1 MYRLFVHNIVFF
13 FFLMIRRPP
22 RSTLFPYTTLFRS
35 RGATDAR
42 IHALHGGR
50 RERRRD
56 REREQHVAD
65 DDRLPGVEPSQ
76 SAERAAA
83 GEQPVEQQPDDDGGG
98 GERGGHDGGGGAP
111 APKGPRRE
119 EGTGR
124 GP

>member
-65 DDRLPGVEPSQ
+65 DRSEEHTSELQSPCNLVCRLLLEKKKQHVIWTPN
-76 SAERAAA
+76 
-83 GEQPVEQQPDDDGGG
+83 
-98 GERGGHDGGGGAP
+98 
-111 APKGPRRE
+111 KLRRWSRLYIE
-119 EGTGR
+119 SYR
-124 GP
+124 SMRRR